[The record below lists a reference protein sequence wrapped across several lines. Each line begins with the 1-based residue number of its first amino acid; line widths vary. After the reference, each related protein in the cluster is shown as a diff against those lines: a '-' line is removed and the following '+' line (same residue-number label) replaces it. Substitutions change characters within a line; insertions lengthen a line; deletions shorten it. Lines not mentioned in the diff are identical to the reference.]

1 MAIKQF
7 DETFSGWGTE
17 TRGGGTAGFEGYT
30 KDRAEEVAREV
41 RSNMKGTRGI
51 KDIKVT
57 VEPMGNGRFRV
68 HNTSTYESQY

>member
-30 KDRAEEVAREV
+30 KDSAEEVAREV
-41 RSNMKGTRGI
+41 RINMKGTRGI

-57 VEPMGNGRFRV
+57 VEHMGNGRFRV